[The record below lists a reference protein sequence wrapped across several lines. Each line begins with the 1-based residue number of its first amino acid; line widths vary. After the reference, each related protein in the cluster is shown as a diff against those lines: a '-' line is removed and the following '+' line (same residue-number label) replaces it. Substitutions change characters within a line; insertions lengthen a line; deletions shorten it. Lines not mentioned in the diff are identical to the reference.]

1 MSSNNPAQPRPATAK
16 ARAVGG
22 WMLRHKLWT
31 AAGAFVVAGLVGSAL
46 PDTSMKTPTSQ
57 PVQAEPPASLEV
69 PSVSTS
75 PSSVAVTPA
84 PTGPPVANQAPGA
97 AALVGAVVLHGVSEP
112 NHRLTPG
119 SLLATSTKARI
130 CTSGYTRTVRNVTT
144 ATRQAVFLAY
154 GIAYP
159 PPAGAYELDHLIPL
173 ELGGGNAASNLWP
186 EPYRGA
192 GSASVKDRLE
202 NHLHELVCGSQVDL
216 ATAQQAIAGDWYTAQ
231 TQYGTIAVRSMPTRT
246 YAPTPTPTPTRTSPS
261 TSTTTTPGNGATAQC
276 NDGTYSY
283 AAHHQGACSRH
294 GGVRQFYR

>member
-1 MSSNNPAQPRPATAK
+1 MSSNSPAQPRPATAK
-16 ARAVGG
+16 ARVVGG
-22 WMLRHKLWT
+22 WMLRHKFWT
-31 AAGAFVVAGLVGSAL
+31 VAGAFVVAGLLGSAL
-46 PDTSMKTPTSQ
+46 PDTSTKTPTSQ
-57 PVQAEPPASLEV
+57 AVQAEPTASLEV
-69 PSVSTS
+69 PSAPTS
-75 PSSVAVTPA
+75 PSFAAVTPA
-84 PTGPPVANQAPGA
+84 PTRVPVANQAPSP
-97 AALVGAVVLHGVSEP
+97 AALVGDVVLHGVPEP

-119 SLLATSTKARI
+119 SLLATSTKAKV

-173 ELGGGNAASNLWP
+173 ELSGGNAASNLWP

-202 NHLHELVCGSQVDL
+202 NHLHGLVCSGQLGL

-231 TQYGTIAVRSMPTRT
+231 TQYGTISVRSMPTST
-246 YAPTPTPTPTRTSPS
+246 YAPTPTRTSSS
-261 TSTTTTPGNGATAQC
+261 TSTTTTTGNGATAQC